1 MADRIRISRR
11 KEYREKLYLYLNL
24 TKSLNAKLKKFFR
37 KTARKVATKYKQGI
51 FLENIFIMEYTDELY
66 KILANHYRVV
76 IEVNA
81 ERLIRQ
87 REKKG
92 VSETLD
98 IVEQYIGTHTGMAVS
113 FITNTTLLN
122 LRKTISKSIAD
133 GDSIEE
139 IAKEIAKSNAF
150 STTRATLI
158 ARTETH
164 TAMNEGNM
172 QVTKSLALS
181 NPIKQWNNA
190 MDDRS
195 RWWHKS
201 MNKSDAIPIDEDFV
215 VYTPSKNGAMRA
227 ISMSY
232 AGDFRGGAINV
243 CNCRCFITYYDE
255 ADEILT

>member
-51 FLENIFIMEYTDELY
+51 FLENIFVIEYADELY

-92 VSETLD
+92 VSETFD

-113 FITNTTLLN
+113 FITNTSLLN
-122 LRKTISKSIAD
+122 LRKTIGKSIAD
-133 GDSIEE
+133 GDSIDE
-139 IAKEIAKSNAF
+139 IANEIVKSNAF

-164 TAMNEGNM
+164 SAMNEGNL
-172 QVTKSLALS
+172 QISRTLELN
-181 NPIKQWNNA
+181 NPVKEWNNA
-190 MDDRS
+190 MDERS
-195 RWWHKS
+195 RWWHKG
-201 MNKSDAIPIDEDFV
+201 MDKTVIPIDDDFEV
-215 VYTPSKNGAMRA
+215 FTPTKSGIPEKRYMA
-227 ISMSY
+227 Y
-232 AGDFRGGAINV
+232 AGDIRGGAINV
-243 CNCRCFITYYDE
+243 CNCRCFSTYYDE
-255 ADEILT
+255 EDEISA